1 MKRNETLPRHSK
13 ILSAN
18 LRIPRPLCTCGRPNV
33 SGNSHSANR
42 HSALSFFGRF
52 CKRRNTAGSIDRSL
66 LKQVPQLRGRDG
78 HQFPR
83 PLEPAIAFVGGRRK
97 RRNLLWRRRVFA
109 LRVVGGFHVD
119 PAQSNDFGPTD
130 NPDVLSA
137 GGSLKPAAQIL
148 SRIRYSKS
156 LHGVFIQSLK
166 RFVNPLEERRARTP
180 ALRLFH
186 RDVVLTSRP

>member
-13 ILSAN
+13 IFSPS
-18 LRIPRPLCTCGRPNV
+18 LRIPRPVCTWGRPKV

-66 LKQVPQLRGRDG
+66 LKQAPQLLGGDG

-83 PLEPAIAFVGGRRK
+83 PLEPAIAFIGGVGK
-97 RRNLLWRRRVFA
+97 RRNLLWRCRVFA
-109 LRVVGGFHVD
+109 LRVIGGFHLD

-130 NPDVLSA
+130 DPDVLPA
-137 GGSLKPAAQIL
+137 GGSVQPAAQIL
-148 SRIRYSKS
+148 LRVRNSKS
-156 LHGVFIQSLK
+156 LHTVSIQSLK
-166 RFVNPLEERRARTP
+166 RFVNPLPPVKLSRRN
-180 ALRLFH
+180 
-186 RDVVLTSRP
+186 